1 MATITE
7 NPREKQVEPAS
18 LVSRLEADLLGGV
31 FRPGEWL
38 KQTDIE
44 TNYDAH
50 RFDVRMALL
59 DLKTRQLLE
68 HVPNR
73 GYRVANLSQQDREEL
88 IEARTVL
95 EVAAARRVVERAT
108 DMDVIELDQIVA
120 EFDANME
127 DADLP
132 LLRTLNAKF
141 HDRLY
146 SICGNRVLMEEIK
159 ALRHRGL
166 PGVRG
171 WRASSAIQR
180 SNRDHAEMVDMIRA
194 RNADGLVQS
203 IERHLNRW
211 REG

>member
-1 MATITE
+1 MAMTK
-7 NPREKQVEPAS
+7 EKPDGASS

-44 TNYDAH
+44 TNYEAH

-73 GYRVANLSQQDREEL
+73 GYRVASLSQQDREEL

-108 DMDVIELDQIVA
+108 DDDVVELDQIVV
-120 EFDANME
+120 EFAANME

-132 LLRTLNAKF
+132 LLRALNAKF

-146 SICGNRVLMEEIK
+146 AICGNRVMMEEIK

-180 SNRDHAEMVDMIRA
+180 SNRDHADMVEMIRT
-194 RNADGLVQS
+194 RNADGLVRS
-203 IERHLNRW
+203 IESHLNRW
-211 REG
+211 REE

>member
-1 MATITE
+1 MATTS
-7 NPREKQVEPAS
+7 EKHAETAS

-95 EVAAARRVVERAT
+95 EIAAARRVVERAT
-108 DMDVIELDQIVA
+108 DEDVVDLDQIVA

-132 LLRTLNAKF
+132 LLRALNARF

-146 SICGNRVLMEEIK
+146 AICGNRVLMEEIK

-180 SNRDHAEMVDMIRA
+180 SNRDHAEMVDMIRT
-194 RNADGLVQS
+194 RNEDGLVQS

>member
-1 MATITE
+1 MATTKE
-7 NPREKQVEPAS
+7 TSRDKEAEAAS

-73 GYRVANLSQQDREEL
+73 GYRVASLSQQDREEL

-108 DMDVIELDQIVA
+108 DDDVAELDQIVA

-132 LLRTLNAKF
+132 LLRALNAKF

-146 SICGNRVLMEEIK
+146 AICGNRVMMEEIK

-171 WRASSAIQR
+171 WRANSAIQR
-180 SNRDHAEMVDMIRA
+180 SNRDHGDMVAMIRA
-194 RNADGLVQS
+194 RDADGLVHA

-211 REG
+211 REE

>member
-1 MATITE
+1 MAMTK
-7 NPREKQVEPAS
+7 EKADGAGS

-44 TNYDAH
+44 TNYEAH

-73 GYRVANLSQQDREEL
+73 GYRVASLSQQDREEL

-108 DMDVIELDQIVA
+108 EEDLVELDALVA
-120 EFDANME
+120 EFEANMA

-132 LLRTLNAKF
+132 LLRSLNAKF

-146 SICGNRVLMEEIK
+146 AICGNRVLMEEIK

-171 WRASSAIQR
+171 WRATSSIQR
-180 SNRDHAEMVDMIRA
+180 SNRDHGEMIAMIRA
-194 RNADGLVQS
+194 RNADGLVQT
-203 IERHLNRW
+203 IETHLNRW

>member
-1 MATITE
+1 MATTS
-7 NPREKQVEPAS
+7 EKHVETTS

-73 GYRVANLSQQDREEL
+73 GYRVANLSQQEREEL

-108 DMDVIELDQIVA
+108 DADVAELDQIVA
-120 EFDANME
+120 EFAANME

-132 LLRTLNAKF
+132 LLRALNAKF

-146 SICGNRVLMEEIK
+146 AICGNRVLMEEIK

-171 WRASSAIQR
+171 WRATSAIQR
-180 SNRDHAEMVDMIRA
+180 SNRDHADMVAMIRA
-194 RNADGLVQS
+194 RDADGLVRS
-203 IERHLNRW
+203 IETHLNRW

>member
-1 MATITE
+1 MTMTKE
-7 NPREKQVEPAS
+7 NPAEEAAS

-44 TNYDAH
+44 THYDAH

-73 GYRVANLSQQDREEL
+73 GYRVANLSQEDREEL

-108 DMDVIELDQIVA
+108 DADIADLDAIVA

-132 LLRTLNAKF
+132 LLRALNARF

-146 SICGNRVLMEEIK
+146 AICGNRVLIEEIR

-166 PGVRG
+166 PGVRS
-171 WRASSAIQR
+171 WRATSSIQR
-180 SNRDHAEMVDMIRA
+180 SNRDHAEMVDKVRA
-194 RNADGLVQS
+194 RDADGLVRT
-203 IERHLNRW
+203 IEYHLNRW

>member
-1 MATITE
+1 MASITE
-7 NPREKQVEPAS
+7 KFTESAS

-95 EVAAARRVVERAT
+95 ELAAARRVVKFAT
-108 DMDVIELDQIVA
+108 DIDVAALDGIVD
-120 EFDANME
+120 EFDANMQ

-132 LLRTLNAKF
+132 VLRALNAKF

-146 SICGNRVLMEEIK
+146 AICGNRVLMEEIK

-171 WRASSAIQR
+171 WRAVSSIQR
-180 SNRDHAEMVDMIRA
+180 SNRDHRDMVRMVEA
-194 RNADGLVQS
+194 RDADGLVQV
-203 IERHLNRW
+203 IEKHLNRW
-211 REG
+211 RED

>member
-1 MATITE
+1 MATIK
-7 NPREKQVEPAS
+7 EKNNETAS

-44 TNYDAH
+44 TNYEAH

-73 GYRVANLSQQDREEL
+73 GYRVANLSPQDREEL

-95 EVAAARRVVERAT
+95 EIAAARRVAQRAT
-108 DMDVIELDQIVA
+108 PQDVADLDAIVD
-120 EFDANME
+120 EFDANMA

-132 LLRTLNAKF
+132 VLRGLNAKF

-146 SICGNRVLMEEIK
+146 AICGNRVLMDEIK

-171 WRASSAIQR
+171 WRAVSSIQR
-180 SNRDHAEMVDMIRA
+180 SNRDHREMVRMVEA
-194 RNADGLVQS
+194 GNCDGLVQVV
-203 IERHLNRW
+203 EKHLNRW
-211 REG
+211 RED

>member
-7 NPREKQVEPAS
+7 NPREKQAEPPS

-73 GYRVANLSQQDREEL
+73 GYRVASLSQQDREEL

-108 DMDVIELDQIVA
+108 DADVAELDQIVA

-132 LLRTLNAKF
+132 LLRALNAKF

-146 SICGNRVLMEEIK
+146 AICGNRVLMEEIK

-171 WRASSAIQR
+171 WRATSAIQR
-180 SNRDHAEMVDMIRA
+180 SNHDHAEMVDMIRT
-194 RNADGLVQS
+194 RNVDGLVQS

>member
-1 MATITE
+1 MAATKE
-7 NPREKQVEPAS
+7 NQGETTS

-44 TNYDAH
+44 TNYAAH

-95 EVAAARRVVERAT
+95 EVAAARRAVERAT
-108 DMDVIELDQIVA
+108 AEDLIALDQLVA
-120 EFDANME
+120 EFETNMA
-127 DADLP
+127 DGDLP
-132 LLRTLNAKF
+132 LLRGLNARF

-146 SICGNRVLMEEIK
+146 AICGNRVLMEEIK
-159 ALRHRGL
+159 ALRQRGL

-171 WRASSAIQR
+171 WRTISSIQR
-180 SNRDHAEMVDMIRA
+180 SNQDHRDMIAMIRG
-194 RNADGLVQS
+194 RDADGLVQI
-203 IERHLNRW
+203 IEKHMNRW
-211 REG
+211 RDS

>member
-1 MATITE
+1 MATTRE
-7 NPREKQVEPAS
+7 DPSEKQAETAS

-73 GYRVANLSQQDREEL
+73 GYRVANLSQQEREEL

-108 DMDVIELDQIVA
+108 DEDVADLDQIVA

-132 LLRTLNAKF
+132 LLRALNARF

-146 SICGNRVLMEEIK
+146 AICGNRVMMEEIK

-171 WRASSAIQR
+171 WRATSAIQR
-180 SNRDHAEMVDMIRA
+180 SNRDHSDMVEMIRG
-194 RNADGLVQS
+194 RDADGLVRT
-203 IERHLNRW
+203 IESHLNRW